1 MTGNE
6 DITNE
11 SQQNEEEKG
20 RDGVTVTL
28 QTPST
33 DTPTYTD
40 PLVAETNKYLSAFRE
55 EAEARRKKI

>member
-28 QTPST
+28 EPFYRHAYIHGSMNGR
-33 DTPTYTD
+33 D
-40 PLVAETNKYLSAFRE
+40 K
-55 EAEARRKKI
+55 

>member
-20 RDGVTVTL
+20 GRRDGNFRPL
-28 QTPST
+28 L
-33 DTPTYTD
+33 PTRLHT
-40 PLVAETNKYLSAFRE
+40 R
-55 EAEARRKKI
+55 IH

>member
-20 RDGVTVTL
+20 ERRDGNF
-28 QTPST
+28 
-33 DTPTYTD
+33 TD
-40 PLVAETNKYLSAFRE
+40 PFYRHAYIHGSISGRDK
-55 EAEARRKKI
+55 